1 MDEKIKDIA
10 NRINIVNQ
18 KLKKITTNSASYED
32 KIFLK
37 KILITLEK
45 VLEYIKK

>member
-10 NRINIVNQ
+10 NRINIVNE
-18 KLKKITTNSASYED
+18 KLKKITTNSTSDED